1 MFVHISF
8 PVKKPRDLPSVYRH
22 HFLVV
27 LLSKV
32 HHGAKNADVT
42 RQATSL
48 PNFIV
53 DSIDLTFENFTL
65 FDLDFELFRKSVFA
79 VGV

>member
-8 PVKKPRDLPSVYRH
+8 PVKKPRDLPSVYRY

-32 HHGAKNADVT
+32 HHGAKNADIT

-79 VGV
+79 VGL